1 VSLTEDFYEFL
12 AMEEKRSAFARLR
25 KEYLDQYSA
34 ISAPRFRRAKKPE
47 DRTLPSL
54 AQELWGEDASRE
66 RIHDLALERC
76 IAIERQRGTPEDVID
91 EVTEAFELWRAK
103 AEALARQGRGFV

>member
-1 VSLTEDFYEFL
+1 VSLTHDFYEFM

-25 KEYLDQYSA
+25 KEYLDQYWR
-34 ISAPRFRRAKKPE
+34 ISAPRFQRAKRPE

-54 AQELWGEDASRE
+54 VEELWGEDTSRE

-76 IAIERQRGTPEDVID
+76 IEMERQRGTPQDVID
-91 EVTEAFELWRAK
+91 EVTEAFELWRARV
-103 AEALARQGRGFV
+103 EDSFSP